1 MPETLPVSE
10 LRFSD
15 GWMNTVYA
23 KKDHQRIR
31 INKQRNEV
39 FERNSLKEMMK
50 KRNLILELL
59 AQEVLQ
65 PNLNEI

>member
-1 MPETLPVSE
+1 M
-10 LRFSD
+10 
-15 GWMNTVYA
+15 YA

-59 AQEVLQ
+59 AQEVPPTLKCLHMYWCGIVKT
-65 PNLNEI
+65 PLVNAKRVL